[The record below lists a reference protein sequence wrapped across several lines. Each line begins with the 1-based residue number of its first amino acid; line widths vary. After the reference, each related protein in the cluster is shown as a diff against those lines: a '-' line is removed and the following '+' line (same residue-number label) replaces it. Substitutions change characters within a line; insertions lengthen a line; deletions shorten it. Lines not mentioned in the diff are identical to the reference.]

1 MRLKRGYT
9 RFLHLGKMVADECPI
24 QEKRLQSNA
33 YGDNTLSTFQMKG
46 RVVSDLFLYSKVN
59 FKMTSYKLDVMAK
72 AYIKDTAGKV
82 VLSVPGWI
90 EDSMAAVRQAL
101 LTLVPP
107 DHEAVI
113 ALNQIP
119 VAAAETAEELVI
131 VDESD
136 EEVEDKKE
144 DVEHPYNA
152 LLRKSAAALT
162 AAQSTPLLKE
172 AFKQALTATGLDN
185 YKKLHAIN
193 RMGAAARSAIA
204 QYAMVDC
211 DLTLQLMHAISAV
224 PNMVQMSCV
233 THTLLMDIANRGQ
246 QIKVYNQLYRFG
258 SDFVMNAPCSGWPD
272 KCEYEGAHVIPPVPG
287 FYQDPVVVL
296 DFASLYPS
304 IMQAKNLCFS
314 TLCVV
319 PPPPELRTD
328 AYEISGRTYTFQR
341 HERGVMPKILDGL
354 LDARKATK
362 NAMKGLSKSSL
373 EYALLDGK
381 QLALKVSAN
390 SCYGFLGVQT
400 NGMYACVPAAAA
412 VTMTGRGMIK
422 RTQEYVISKGAV
434 VIYGDTDSIMFTLP
448 NVPRDEV
455 FIKGPEL
462 AKGASALF
470 EKPIKL
476 EFEKVMEQYMLLKK
490 KNYAGMM
497 RTCIED
503 KGKLMAK
510 GIASE
515 RRDNCSLVRTTMKK
529 VLGAVM
535 IDRDPTKAFG
545 IVKSVLDNLKSNT
558 IPIEELCITMSL
570 KPEDS
575 YVDPNGHAQL
585 NVVRKMIAR
594 GAFNVPRPG
603 DRVEYVIV
611 ESQAEK
617 VSDRAEDP
625 LFVVK
630 NNIKLDR
637 LYYLNNQLRTP
648 ILKIMEVLPVSSVKK
663 LFEAAEADLGRQRLG
678 VGRVTDFFA
687 SAAPPSTTDMPPRS
701 YTLKSV
707 APPLSTPKPAKKQKL
722 VQSNLTF

>member
-1 MRLKRGYT
+1 
-9 RFLHLGKMVADECPI
+9 VAI
-24 QEKRLQSNA
+24 
-33 YGDNTLSTFQMKG
+33 
-46 RVVSDLFLYSKVN
+46 
-59 FKMTSYKLDVMAK
+59 
-72 AYIKDTAGKV
+72 
-82 VLSVPGWI
+82 
-90 EDSMAAVRQAL
+90 
-101 LTLVPP
+101 
-107 DHEAVI
+107 
-113 ALNQIP
+113 
-119 VAAAETAEELVI
+119 
-131 VDESD
+131 
-136 EEVEDKKE
+136 
-144 DVEHPYNA
+144 
-152 LLRKSAAALT
+152 
-162 AAQSTPLLKE
+162 
-172 AFKQALTATGLDN
+172 
-185 YKKLHAIN
+185 KKLFIHSEV
-193 RMGAAARSAIA
+193 GAAAGASHQVCA
-204 QYAMVDC
+204 
-211 DLTLQLMHAISAV
+211 
-224 PNMVQMSCV
+224 
-233 THTLLMDIANRGQ
+233 
-246 QIKVYNQLYRFG
+246 
-258 SDFVMNAPCSGWPD
+258 
-272 KCEYEGAHVIPPVPG
+272 EYYSKPG
-287 FYQDPVVVL
+287 FVYDLETDNHHFHVGPGRMVVH
-296 DFASLYPS
+296 
-304 IMQAKNLCFS
+304 N
-314 TLCVV
+314 
-319 PPPPELRTD
+319 
-328 AYEISGRTYTFQR
+328 
-341 HERGVMPKILDGL
+341 
-354 LDARKATK
+354 
-362 NAMKGLSKSSL
+362 
-373 EYALLDGK
+373 
-381 QLALKVSAN
+381 
-390 SCYGFLGVQT
+390 
-400 NGMYACVPAAAA
+400 
-412 VTMTGRGMIK
+412 
-422 RTQEYVISKGAV
+422 
-434 VIYGDTDSIMFTLP
+434 TDSIMFTLP
-448 NVPRDEV
+448 GVPRDEV
-455 FIKGPEL
+455 FTKGPEL

-558 IPIEELCITMSL
+558 ISIEELGITMSL

-603 DRVEYVIV
+603 DRVEYVII

-648 ILKIMEVLPVSSVKK
+648 ILKIMEVLPVPSVKK

-687 SAAPPSTTDMPPRS
+687 SAAPPSATDMPPRS